1 MKVFSGVVIFLFIN
15 VGAFAQKNVADSLNR
30 LLLLEKTD
38 TGKVKL
44 MWQIGSAMTSY
55 NPEEALSISQKAVY
69 LAKKINYEEGLS
81 RSLGVLANTFTNI
94 GNYPRSLEYNLEK
107 LKLEEK
113 RKNYRNLASVLMNI
127 GIVYVMEEEYQKA
140 LPYYRQSDSV
150 ITNFAVNDLRYYIK
164 VNLGDVY
171 DKLNI
176 NDSAYHYYALS
187 LNYAKSESNDDFVG
201 ASMTGLGHYYRK
213 SSNYDSSL
221 FSYHTA
227 ITYLKKANDDFLLCE
242 ATLGLA
248 KLFQQFHFNDSA
260 AFYANQSYMIS
271 RNGSFLTNQLDAAEF
286 LKVLYQNQKKIDS
299 AFYYY
304 ASAQALYDSVNSKA
318 RIREIQIM
326 STNEQIRQLQMEE
339 EKKIAARERSQ
350 QLQLL
355 FIALFIPGFFLLT
368 LLMSKVKT
376 PVRVIKVLG
385 ILSLLILF
393 EYLTLLLHPTVQQ
406 LTHHTP
412 VLEIIVFV
420 IIAAFLIPA
429 HHRIE
434 HWLIKKLVQNREKLS
449 RVQKIKL
456 KTTKIKLTAQKG
468 S

>member
-1 MKVFSGVVIFLFIN
+1 MKKITGFVFLLFI
-15 VGAFAQKNVADSLNR
+15 FISSTAQKNIADSLSQ
-30 LLLLEKTD
+30 LLSVEKSD

-44 MWQIGSAMTSY
+44 MWQIGSAMSSY
-55 NPEEALSISQKAVY
+55 NPEDALTISQKAVF

-113 RKNYRNLASVLMNI
+113 RKNHRNLASVLMNI
-127 GIVYVMEEEYQKA
+127 GIVYALEEEYQKA
-140 LPYYRQSDSV
+140 LPYYRKSDSV
-150 ITNFAVNDLRYYIK
+150 ITNFGVNELRYYIK

-176 NDSAYHYYALS
+176 NDSAFYYYDQS
-187 LNYAKSESNDDFVG
+187 LRYAKAENNDDFIG

-213 SSNYDSSL
+213 SSNYNSSL

-227 ITYLKKANDDFLLCE
+227 IHFLKKANDDFLLCE

-248 KLFQQFHFNDSA
+248 KLFQQFQQNDSA
-260 AFYANQSYMIS
+260 AFYAKKSFVIS
-271 RNGSFLTNQLDAAEF
+271 KNGSFLTNQLDAADF
-286 LKVLYQNQKKIDS
+286 LKILYQNQKKIDS
-299 AFYYY
+299 AFFYY
-304 ASAQALYDSVNSKA
+304 ASAQVLNDSVNSKA
-318 RIREIQIM
+318 RTREIQVL
-326 STNEQIRQLQMEE
+326 STNEQIRQLQIEE
-339 EKKIAARERSQ
+339 EKKIAERERSQ

-368 LLMSKVKT
+368 LLMSKAKT
-376 PVRVIKVLG
+376 PVRVVRVLG

-393 EYLTLLLHPTVQQ
+393 EYLTLLLHPTVQK

-412 VLEIIVFV
+412 VLEIIIFV

>member
-1 MKVFSGVVIFLFIN
+1 MKVFSGIILLLFLSK
-15 VGAFAQKNVADSLNR
+15 GLFAQKNVADSLSQ
-30 LLLLEKTD
+30 LLLIEKTD

-44 MWQIGSAMTSY
+44 MWSIGSAMSSY
-55 NPEEALSISQKAVY
+55 KPEDALAISQKAVY
-69 LAKKINYEEGLS
+69 LAKKISYDEGLS

-113 RKNYRNLASVLMNI
+113 RHNYRNLASVLMNI
-127 GIVYVMEEEYQKA
+127 GIVYVLEEEYQKA

-150 ITNFAVNDLRYYIK
+150 IANYSVSDLLYYIK

-171 DKLNI
+171 DKLNLK
-176 NDSAYHYYALS
+176 DSAYHYYAQS
-187 LNYAKSESNDDFVG
+187 LQYAKAENNDDFIG

-221 FSYHTA
+221 FRYHTA
-227 ITYLKKANDDFLLCE
+227 ISYLKKANDDFLLCE

-248 KLFQQFHFNDSA
+248 KLFQQFKHSDSA
-260 AFYANQSYMIS
+260 AFYANQSYNIS
-271 RNGSFLTNQLDAAEF
+271 KTGSFLTNQLDAAEF
-286 LKVLYQNQKKIDS
+286 LKVLFQNQKNIDS

-304 ASAQALYDSVNSKA
+304 TSAQALNDSVNSKA
-318 RIREIQIM
+318 RIREIQVM
-326 STNEQIRQLQMEE
+326 STNEQLRQIQLEE
-339 EKKIAARERSQ
+339 ERKTAAIERSQ

-368 LLMSKVKT
+368 LLMSKVRT

-393 EYLTLLLHPTVQQ
+393 EFLTLLLHPTVQE

-434 HWLIKKLVQNREKLS
+434 HWLIKKLIQNREKLS

-456 KTTKIKLTAQKG
+456 KTAKIKITAQKD

>member
-1 MKVFSGVVIFLFIN
+1 MKVFSGVVFFLFLY
-15 VGAFAQKNVADSLNR
+15 VGVFAQKNVADSLNH
-30 LLLLEKTD
+30 LLSLEKTD

-55 NPEEALSISQKAVY
+55 NPEEALTISQKAVY

-150 ITNFAVNDLRYYIK
+150 ITNFDVQDLLYYIK

-176 NDSAYHYYALS
+176 NDSAYHYYNLS
-187 LNYAKSESNDDFVG
+187 LNIAQKENNEDFIG

-213 SSNYDSSL
+213 VSNYDSAL
-221 FSYHTA
+221 VN
-227 ITYLKKANDDFLLCE
+227 YLKAISYLEKANDDFLLCE
-242 ATLGLA
+242 TTLGLA
-248 KLFQQFHFNDSA
+248 KLFQQFKKNDSA
-260 AFYANQSYMIS
+260 AYYANQSYIIS
-271 RNGSFLTNQLDAAEF
+271 RKGSFLTSQLDAAVF
-286 LKVLYQNQKKIDS
+286 LKVLYQKQKNIDS
-299 AFYYY
+299 AFFYYTK
-304 ASAQALYDSVNSKA
+304 AEEINDSVNSKA

-326 STNEQIRQLQMEE
+326 STNEQIRQIQLEE

-385 ILSLLILF
+385 ILSLLIFF
-393 EYLTLLLHPTVQQ
+393 EYLTLLLHPTVQE

-434 HWLIKKLVQNREKLS
+434 HWLISKLVQNREKLS